1 MSGIQWIKLSVNMF
15 DDEKIKLLEKM
26 PEGNQMLIVWIRLLA
41 LAGKTNDKG
50 RIYLNENVPYT
61 EDMLATLFNRDV
73 GIIRVTLHTLQ
84 SFGMIQKTENGL
96 IEIENWEKHQN
107 VDGMERVREQTR
119 KRVEK
124 HRKAMQQNRI
134 ASGDSKGNKE
144 CNVTSS
150 VTVTQSNAIDI
161 DKELDKDINN
171 NNNSDLNFKDFWE
184 QNGFGMMLPVE
195 MEKLLAW
202 VDDFAG
208 NREIVMKALEVTSE
222 QGANKRNYAYVNKI
236 LKNWE
241 NRGFKTI
248 ADVDAAEKQRQ
259 IELEQKYNK
268 PAFNKYNKQT
278 KPEIL
283 PDWFDKNQQEAH
295 KQPELTEEEREEKKK
310 AYEEIMRKLGR
321 GDELEAHK

>member
-124 HRKAMQQNRI
+124 HREAMRQNRI
-134 ASGDSKGNKE
+134 ASGDSKGDKE

-161 DKELDKDINN
+161 DKELDKDINI
-171 NNNSDLNFKDFWE
+171 NNSDLNFKDFWE
-184 QNGFGMMLPVE
+184 QNGFGMMLPIE
-195 MEKLLAW
+195 QEKLLAW
-202 VDDFAG
+202 VDDFSG
-208 NREIVMKALEVTSE
+208 NREIVFKALEVTSE

-236 LKNWE
+236 LRNWE
-241 NRGFKTI
+241 ERGFKTV
-248 ADVDAAEKQRQ
+248 ADVNAAEEERRMQN
-259 IELEQKYNK
+259 EQKYNK
-268 PAFNKYNKQT
+268 PAYGKYNKNQ
-278 KPEIL
+278 KQEVL
-283 PDWFDKNQQEAH
+283 PDWFDSEVKPQVSTSES
-295 KQPELTEEEREEKKK
+295 ESSGDLEKKVAEIK
-310 AYEEIMRKLGR
+310 AKLAAR
-321 GDELEAHK
+321 SEVQA

>member
-124 HRKAMQQNRI
+124 HREAMRQNRI

-171 NNNSDLNFKDFWE
+171 NNSDLNFKDFWE
-184 QNGFGMMLPVE
+184 QNGFGMMLPIE
-195 MEKLLAW
+195 LEKLLAW

-241 NRGFKTI
+241 SRGFKTI

-259 IELEQKYNK
+259 IEIEQKYNK
-268 PAFNKYNKQT
+268 PTYNKYNKPV
-278 KPEIL
+278 KEEVL

-295 KQPELTEEEREEKKK
+295 KQPEMTEEEREEKKK
-310 AYEEIMRKLGR
+310 AYEEVMRKLGR
-321 GDELEAHK
+321 GDELEA

>member
-124 HRKAMQQNRI
+124 HREAMRQNRI

-171 NNNSDLNFKDFWE
+171 NNSDLNFKDFWE
-184 QNGFGMMLPVE
+184 QNGFGMMLPIE
-195 MEKLLAW
+195 LEKLLAW

-268 PAFNKYNKQT
+268 PTYNKYNKPV
-278 KPEIL
+278 KEEVL
-283 PDWFDKNQQEAH
+283 PDWFDKEQKQTKQEAST
-295 KQPELTEEEREEKKK
+295 TESSEDLEKKVAEIK
-310 AYEEIMRKLGR
+310 AQLAARNEVQT
-321 GDELEAHK
+321 

>member
-124 HRKAMQQNRI
+124 HREAMRQNRI

-161 DKELDKDINN
+161 DKELDKELDKDIN

-184 QNGFGMMLPVE
+184 RNGFGMMLPIE
-195 MEKLLAW
+195 LEKLLAW

-241 NRGFKTI
+241 SRGFKTI
-248 ADVDAAEKQRQ
+248 EDVDAAEKQRQ

-268 PAFNKYNKQT
+268 PFNKYNKPVKQ
-278 KPEIL
+278 EIL
-283 PDWFDKNQQEAH
+283 PEWFDKEQKQTKQETST
-295 KQPELTEEEREEKKK
+295 TEPSEDLERKVAEIK
-310 AYEEIMRKLGR
+310 AQLAARN
-321 GDELEAHK
+321 EAKA

>member
-124 HRKAMQQNRI
+124 HREAMRQNRI

-171 NNNSDLNFKDFWE
+171 NNSDLNFKDFWE
-184 QNGFGMMLPVE
+184 QNGFGMMLPIE
-195 MEKLLAW
+195 LEKLLAW

-241 NRGFKTI
+241 SRGFKTI
-248 ADVDAAEKQRQ
+248 VDVDAAEKQRQ
-259 IELEQKYNK
+259 IELEQRYNKPTYNKYNK
-268 PAFNKYNKQT
+268 PVK
-278 KPEIL
+278 EEVL
-283 PDWFDKNQQEAH
+283 PDWFDKEQKQTKQETST
-295 KQPELTEEEREEKKK
+295 TEPSEDLEKKVAEIK
-310 AYEEIMRKLGR
+310 AQLAARN
-321 GDELEAHK
+321 EAKA